1 MKTIKS
7 KAFLI
12 FVIITLC
19 TSFIYRNEI
28 TSDIDYANATYNSSR
43 TTLNN
48 NVSDTLK
55 KKLVA
60 EVHEYIK
67 NTAPNAHNTI
77 SEHLVNHCLEH
88 NVDICFVMA
97 QTQNETNFGTM
108 GVGRESSRRSL
119 FGVYKKSYV
128 DYKAAISD
136 YFYILKGSYLVKG
149 KTEQDLM
156 KNYVNSRGARYASDR
171 KYEVN
176 LRKSYSN
183 IKNNTNIHKLQNQ
196 YKSKQ

>member
-1 MKTIKS
+1 MKTIKT

-12 FVIITLC
+12 FAIITLC

-48 NVSDTLK
+48 NASDTLK

-77 SEHLVNHCLEH
+77 S
-88 NVDICFVMA
+88 
-97 QTQNETNFGTM
+97 
-108 GVGRESSRRSL
+108 
-119 FGVYKKSYV
+119 
-128 DYKAAISD
+128 
-136 YFYILKGSYLVKG
+136 
-149 KTEQDLM
+149 
-156 KNYVNSRGARYASDR
+156 
-171 KYEVN
+171 
-176 LRKSYSN
+176 
-183 IKNNTNIHKLQNQ
+183 
-196 YKSKQ
+196 

>member
-1 MKTIKS
+1 MKTIKT

-12 FVIITLC
+12 FAIITLC

-48 NVSDTLK
+48 NTSDTLK

-149 KTEQDLM
+149 KTEQHLM
-156 KNYVNSRGARYASDR
+156 TKYVTGTGGRYAGNPQ
-171 KYEVN
+171 YEIELKTAYN
-176 LRKSYSN
+176 Q
-183 IKNNTNIHKLQNQ
+183 IKRTTNIYSLQEE
-196 YKSKQ
+196 YKRF

>member
-1 MKTIKS
+1 MRSKTTERQK
-7 KAFLI
+7 F
-12 FVIITLC
+12 T
-19 TSFIYRNEI
+19 
-28 TSDIDYANATYNSSR
+28 

-48 NVSDTLK
+48 NTSDTLK

-171 KYEVN
+171 
-176 LRKSYSN
+176 YSLSPN
-183 IKNNTNIHKLQNQ
+183 ILVAPSARNILLLCNPNRIDPLLKIT
-196 YKSKQ
+196 